1 MLNIRDRKDCS
12 GCSACAASCPRHA
25 ISMLADPMGF
35 LYPSIDLDKCVDC
48 GLCDRVCAFHD
59 GTVRHADAFLQ
70 TAWAARDEDA
80 LTESQSGGMG
90 WALMKYIIGQGGV
103 VYGAGLDEDFLP
115 VHKRAADI
123 AGIEEFRLSK
133 YAQSN
138 IGQSFSHVKA
148 DLEAGRTVLFTGTPC
163 QTAGLDSFLAECLK
177 GKLFLV
183 DLICHGTPAPQLWKA
198 YLDHRSEK
206 AGERVTGVRFRDP
219 SFGWHGAK
227 ETIRFETRSESSD
240 EYSYLFYKRVSL
252 RPSCGNC
259 HFSKLERP
267 SDITIGDCWGIEKV
281 APDFAPDNR
290 GCSLVLCNSVKG
302 QGLFDAVKAGIKVL
316 KINVNEVLQPNLQ
329 RPTSLSPLWKRV
341 EQDLPAKGFE
351 YVSRNYGRIDR
362 THWSTYLMERVRR
375 AWRFLFAR
383 L

>member
-1 MLNIRDRKDCS
+1 MINIKDRKDCS
-12 GCSACAASCPRHA
+12 GCSACANACPRHA
-25 ISMLADPMGF
+25 VSMHADPMGF
-35 LYPSIDLDKCVDC
+35 LYPSIDLNRCVDC
-48 GLCDRVCAFHD
+48 GLCDRVCPFKD
-59 GTVRHADAFLQ
+59 GHVLHSDVPVQ
-70 TAWAARDEDA
+70 TAYAVRAEDA

-90 WALMKYIIGQGGV
+90 WTLMKHIIGQGGI
-103 VYGAGLDEDFLP
+103 VYGVGLDEDFLP

-138 IGQSFSHVKA
+138 IGRSFSQVKA

-163 QTAGLDSFLAECLK
+163 QTAGLDSFLVESLK
-177 GKLFLV
+177 DRLLLV
-183 DLICHGTPAPQLWKA
+183 DIICHGTPAPQMWKA
-198 YLDHRSEK
+198 YLDHRSERV
-206 AGERVTGVRFRDP
+206 GERVTGVRFRDP

-240 EYSYLFYKRVSL
+240 EYSYLFYKRVSV

-267 SDITIGDCWGIEKV
+267 SDMTIGDCWGIEKV
-281 APDFAPDNR
+281 APDFAADNK

-302 QGLFDAVKAGIKVL
+302 QDLFEAVKAGINVL
-316 KINVNEVLQPNLQ
+316 KVDVNDVLQPNL
-329 RPTSLSPLWKRV
+329 RKSTSLSPLWKRV
-341 EQDLPAKGFE
+341 EKDLPAKGFE

-362 THWSTYLMERVRR
+362 THWLTYFKERARR
-375 AWRFLFAR
+375 ALRFLFAR